1 MQREAKKEG
10 SNIKKLNSKL
20 RNDTI
25 FGESIENA
33 INKADVK
40 IVPTRKQHLNWSVRQ
55 TFKK

>member
-40 IVPTRKQHLNWSVRQ
+40 IVPTRKQHLN
-55 TFKK
+55 